1 MSRYEWFDNED
12 CEQTF
17 SEFCAD
23 TNDDDVFLF
32 SIYFAKTRN
41 IRFVEYH
48 YALNCTKFI
57 YHQIGS
63 KKCSKFLALNVF
75 LNRWTKQNCFFFC
88 LNVCQLNQSKLFY
101 LHHRTWMKSRSN
113 AQNTL
118 RTVEHVNEMK
128 RNDRTNVK
136 GIRYT
141 TRSYANWN
149 SNMSKQTVC
158 VKPKQNFHFM
168 PTPTNGNDWK
178 SLSFSASPLCIRF
191 RDVHR
196 CVWSLPMACA
206 LSFGWVCR
214 KHSLRTSVCPLLA
227 SDCYWNHWSA
237 LACSHL
243 RNSAFH
249 SIIVLSMRANCC
261 LTCTGTRM

>member
-1 MSRYEWFDNED
+1 MLWTHSPINSRRALALTHTHDLTLGLSLSRYEWFDNED

-23 TNDDDVFLF
+23 TSDDDVFLF
-32 SIYFAKTRN
+32 SIYFAETRN

-57 YHQIGS
+57 YHQIRR
-63 KKCSKFLALNVF
+63 KKCSIFLVLNDF
-75 LNRWTKQNCFFFC
+75 LNRWTKQICFFIWMFV
-88 LNVCQLNQSKLFY
+88 NSISRKLFY

-128 RNDRTNVK
+128 QNDRTNVK

-158 VKPKQNFHFM
+158 VKPKQKFHFM
-168 PTPTNGNDWK
+168 PTPTNGNEVNATGSR
-178 SLSFSASPLCIRF
+178 SLSRLPLVVYAFGMFIVAYGPF
-191 RDVHR
+191 Q
-196 CVWSLPMACA
+196 WLA
-206 LSFGWVCR
+206 LSRSAEFVGNILCA
-214 KHSLRTSVCPLLA
+214 HLSVHFYP
-227 SDCYWNHWSA
+227 
-237 LACSHL
+237 
-243 RNSAFH
+243 
-249 SIIVLSMRANCC
+249 
-261 LTCTGTRM
+261 